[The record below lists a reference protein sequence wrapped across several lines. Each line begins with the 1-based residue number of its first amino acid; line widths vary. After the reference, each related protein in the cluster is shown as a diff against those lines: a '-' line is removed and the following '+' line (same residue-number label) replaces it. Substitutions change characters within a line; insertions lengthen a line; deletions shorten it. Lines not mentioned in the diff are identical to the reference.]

1 MTTCYFCKGRVI
13 EQLTTVDFRWG
24 DDLKI
29 IEQVPAQVCEQC
41 GEKYFQ
47 AQVYKDL
54 ERLVQHPAKVI
65 RHRSVDVLQY
75 STA

>member
-1 MTTCYFCKGRVI
+1 MTTCYFCKGRLT
-13 EQLTTVDFRWG
+13 EQLTSVDFRWG
-24 DDLKI
+24 DELKI

-47 AQVYKDL
+47 AQVYQAL
-54 ERLVQHPAKVI
+54 ERLVQHPATVI

-75 STA
+75 SAA

>member
-1 MTTCYFCKGRVI
+1 MTTCYFCKDSVI
-13 EQLTTVDFRWG
+13 AQLTSVDFRWG

-29 IEQVPAQVCEQC
+29 IEQVPAEVCEQC

-47 AQVYKDL
+47 TQVYQDL
-54 ERLVQHPAKVI
+54 ERLVKNPSKVI

-75 STA
+75 SVA

>member
-1 MTTCYFCKGRVI
+1 MTTCYFCKGRVST
-13 EQLTTVDFRWG
+13 QLTSVDFRWG

-29 IEQVPAQVCEQC
+29 IEQVPAEVCEQC

-54 ERLVQHPAKVI
+54 ERLVQHPSRAI
-65 RHRSVDVLQY
+65 QHRSVDVLQY
-75 STA
+75 SAA